1 MATHERRVVF
11 FDLDGTLHQQDMFG
25 SFLRYLLRRQPL
37 NALLVLPLLPII
49 AIVDSICQCNTPF
62 NFLCCKCSSHS
73 KNLRNP
79 MFSHNCCV
87 DQLNLQLRYKG
98 RAARWPMSLL
108 LWGCTFGHSEARLQ
122 TLQADFVR
130 WFRDNVTAFPL
141 VQERLTTYLLSSDA
155 DIWLITGSP
164 QPLVEA
170 VYFDTPWLPR
180 VNLIASQIQRG
191 YGGWVLTMRCLGHEK
206 VAQLERKIG
215 TPLRLYSGYS
225 DSNQDN
231 PLLYFCQHRWRVT
244 PRGELQQ
251 LE

>member
-49 AIVDSICQCNTPF
+49 AIALLI
-62 NFLCCKCSSHS
+62 
-73 KNLRNP
+73 
-79 MFSHNCCV
+79 
-87 DQLNLQLRYKG
+87 KG

-108 LWGCTFGHSEARLQ
+108 LWGCTFGHNEARLQ
-122 TLQADFVR
+122 ALQADFVR

-206 VAQLERKIG
+206 ERKIG

>member
-1 MATHERRVVF
+1 MTSV
-11 FDLDGTLHQQDMFG
+11 
-25 SFLRYLLRRQPL
+25 
-37 NALLVLPLLPII
+37 I
-49 AIVDSICQCNTPF
+49 
-62 NFLCCKCSSHS
+62 
-73 KNLRNP
+73 
-79 MFSHNCCV
+79 
-87 DQLNLQLRYKG
+87 KG

>member
-1 MATHERRVVF
+1 LAISERRVVF

-25 SFLRYLLRRQPL
+25 TFLRYVLRHHPL
-37 NALLVLPLLPII
+37 NVLLVLPVLPVIGIALL
-49 AIVDSICQCNTPF
+49 V
-62 NFLCCKCSSHS
+62 
-73 KNLRNP
+73 
-79 MFSHNCCV
+79 
-87 DQLNLQLRYKG
+87 KG

-108 LWGCTFGHSEARLQ
+108 LWACTFGYSEAHMKKLEQ
-122 TLQADFVR
+122 KFAT
-130 WFRDNVTAFPL
+130 WFRGQVTAFPV
-141 VQERLTTYLLSSDA
+141 VQERLTNYLLASDA

-164 QPLVEA
+164 QPLVEL

-180 VNLIASQIQRG
+180 VNIIASQIGRR

-206 VAQLERKIG
+206 VAQLERQIG

-244 PRGELQQ
+244 PHGKLQQ